1 MEWIVLF
8 GILIT
13 LLLVIYGR
21 LREALRSKED
31 ISKLRNAAR
40 IQEALARKKDAE
52 YLNNSNAD
60 DVIGFLNRLHKDQD
74 SN

>member
-21 LREALRSKED
+21 LREALRNRED
-31 ISKLRNAAR
+31 VNKLRRAAR
-40 IQEALARKKDAE
+40 VQEALQRKKDAE
-52 YLNNSNAD
+52 YLNNASPN
-60 DVIGFLNRLHKDQD
+60 DVIGFLNRLHENDND
-74 SN
+74 N